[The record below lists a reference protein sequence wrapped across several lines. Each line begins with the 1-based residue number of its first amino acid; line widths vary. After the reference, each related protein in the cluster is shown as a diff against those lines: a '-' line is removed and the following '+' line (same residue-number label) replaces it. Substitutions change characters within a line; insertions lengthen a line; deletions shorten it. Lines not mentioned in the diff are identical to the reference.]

1 MGISDQYCP
10 CGIPLWEG
18 EDYCQNCGQE
28 NEWDPVCPNC
38 DEKLD
43 DPDSCDFCRW
53 ESGDPLNDS
62 DHLGEDE
69 IPEASRG
76 ATANHDQ
83 GLLDLLTMALGTGIH
98 LSITNLAVSYSD
110 LAGDRKSVV

>member
-10 CGIPLWEG
+10 CGVPLWEG

-53 ESGDPLNDS
+53 EPGDDLTD
-62 DHLGEDE
+62 DTAGVDFIDDIAGL
-69 IPEASRG
+69 RG
-76 ATANHDQ
+76 
-83 GLLDLLTMALGTGIH
+83 
-98 LSITNLAVSYSD
+98 
-110 LAGDRKSVV
+110 